1 MKARGLPFDRSLVRY
16 GNWHADSGYDGAY
29 DVLSL
34 RRPPTALLC
43 GNDRM
48 ALGAY
53 DAVKELGLAVP
64 DDISIVGYDDQEEI
78 VRYMRPPLTTI
89 RIPYYEMG
97 EVAAANILDKNAL
110 TRQMLQCLPVMRGS
124 LAGLNGKS

>member
-1 MKARGLPFDRSLVRY
+1 
-16 GNWHADSGYDGAY
+16 
-29 DVLSL
+29 
-34 RRPPTALLC
+34 
-43 GNDRM
+43 M